1 MKKTMMILLAVLIG
15 LIPSLQLSAQETL
28 PDSIIVDFS
37 VDQAYYAPLT
47 PVMAT
52 ISIANNES
60 TDFWVNSDFLTRNYY
75 LSIKII
81 DPSGRSLPV
90 KQRTGTPPPVHSMQ
104 PLGFTILGGQA
115 VEVAPCMEMP
125 PSIEP
130 ASVNLREY
138 YDLSIPGR
146 YLAQV
151 QLDMMAFPSG
161 ICDIGN
167 YRWQGLVE
175 SEVISFYMGGDTAV
189 SVSPNVWPLT
199 WKNAISVPNA
209 VTATLTPPTGVQ
221 VNQLETKAIYLNT
234 VYSDDAIVNG
244 DSLVVHFDGRQAI
257 DSLGMAE
264 RGKAYKVRVAGWYK
278 GGGYFGG
285 IADINV
291 LEYYAQT
298 KGAVGLTNV
307 WIGVFMG
314 FVFGILVS
322 LAGCLRGMQ
331 CGRSASAV
339 GDATTSAVVTGIVS
353 IIVAT
358 AIITVLC
365 DVLGI

>member
-1 MKKTMMILLAVLIG
+1 
-15 LIPSLQLSAQETL
+15 
-28 PDSIIVDFS
+28 
-37 VDQAYYAPLT
+37 
-47 PVMAT
+47 
-52 ISIANNES
+52 
-60 TDFWVNSDFLTRNYY
+60 
-75 LSIKII
+75 
-81 DPSGRSLPV
+81 
-90 KQRTGTPPPVHSMQ
+90 MQ

-130 ASVNLREY
+130 ASVNLRDY

-151 QLDMMAFPSG
+151 QLDMMAFPSE

-199 WKNAISVPNA
+199 WKNATSVPNA
-209 VTATLTPPTGVQ
+209 VTATVTPPTGVQ
-221 VNQLETKAIYLNT
+221 MNQLEPKAIYLNT
-234 VYSDDAIVNG
+234 VYSGDAIVNG
-244 DSLVVHFDGRQAI
+244 SSLVVHFDGRQAI

-285 IADINV
+285 MAEINV
-291 LEYYAQT
+291 LEYLFQGFFSPVDNLPTANSVKAGQT
-298 KGAVGLTNV
+298 IPVKWKLTDAAGNPVSDPSSFMGLT
-307 WIGVFMG
+307 
-314 FVFGILVS
+314 S
-322 LAGCLRGMQ
+322 
-331 CGRSASAV
+331 SAV
-339 GDATTSAVVTGIVS
+339 NCGSFEGTESPVEESPPGASGLQYLGDGNWQYNWKTPKEYAGKCRTMILNLKDGTTY
-353 IIVAT
+353 T
-358 AIITVLC
+358 ANFKFKK
-365 DVLGI
+365 